1 MSEPEGI
8 KQYEDPFYI
17 GERRDVED
25 QVMERDS
32 STFTISTG
40 TFTLYDS
47 GGTARIGPITD
58 SDAAFDIDGAYLRY
72 ALNGTAGSVSADLHT
87 VEWKYSTSTNHTFV
101 DKFHLDIRAI
111 P

>member
-1 MSEPEGI
+1 MNEPEDI

-25 QVMERDS
+25 QVLERDS

-40 TFTLYDS
+40 TFTLFDRA
-47 GGTARIGPITD
+47 GTARVGPITD
-58 SDAAFDIDGAYLRY
+58 SDADFDIDGVYLRY
-72 ALNGTAGSVSADLHT
+72 RLDGTAGSVSADLHT
-87 VEWKYSTSTNHTFV
+87 VEWKYSTSTNHTFI
-101 DKFHLDIRAI
+101 DKFLLDIRQV